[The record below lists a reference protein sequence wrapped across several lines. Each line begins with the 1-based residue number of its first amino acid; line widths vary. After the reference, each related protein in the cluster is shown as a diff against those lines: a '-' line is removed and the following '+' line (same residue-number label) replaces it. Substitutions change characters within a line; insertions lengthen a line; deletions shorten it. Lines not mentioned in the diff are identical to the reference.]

1 MCSKLKGM
9 QICKPYRM
17 EKRIDE
23 ERNIQSKREEYQ
35 RKERKEQ
42 TEKRKMKRDKRERDG
57 K

>member
-1 MCSKLKGM
+1 M